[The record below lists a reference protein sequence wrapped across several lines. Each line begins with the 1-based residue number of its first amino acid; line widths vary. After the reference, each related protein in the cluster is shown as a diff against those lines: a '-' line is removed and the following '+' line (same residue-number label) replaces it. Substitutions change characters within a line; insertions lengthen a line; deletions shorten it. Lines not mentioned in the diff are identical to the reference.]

1 MIGQLEPGR
10 SLRECLYY
18 LVSSILEIPTFDF
31 CLFHSAGMMG
41 RDSVS
46 CDQQLE
52 DQQWVVESR
61 RFQRTIDV
69 ISCSNSIS
77 SLSFCLEFCLKH
89 QNIIFKA
96 QTKKSYGRYADLSIL
111 LTNGRELWQICGF
124 MICSKLRA
132 WRGMRICQ
140 YCSKCEGVKA
150 ILWIYDMFKTESLT
164 RFADLSIL
172 FKM

>member
-61 RFQRTIDV
+61 RFQRKIDV
-69 ISCSNSIS
+69 FSCSNSIS
-77 SLSFCLEFCLKH
+77 SLSFCLEFCLRH

-111 LTNGRELWQICGF
+111 LF
-124 MICSKLRA
+124 
-132 WRGMRICQ
+132 
-140 YCSKCEGVKA
+140 KCERVMA
-150 ILWIYDMFKTESLT
+150 NLWINDLFKTESLS
-164 RFADLSIL
+164 RFADSSILSML

>member
-31 CLFHSAGMMG
+31 CLFHSGMMG

-61 RFQRTIDV
+61 RFQRRIDV

-77 SLSFCLEFCLKH
+77 SLSFCLEFCLRH

-96 QTKKSYGRYADLSIL
+96 QNKKSYTRYADLSIL
-111 LTNGRELWQICGF
+111 LTNVRELWQTRGL

-132 WRGMRICQ
+132 CPALRICQ
-140 YCSKCEGVKA
+140 YCLKCERVMA
-150 ILWIYDMFKTESLT
+150 NL
-164 RFADLSIL
+164 
-172 FKM
+172 

>member
-1 MIGQLEPGR
+1 MFNGVDFCRSCFNQEWMIGQLERGR

-18 LVSSILEIPTFDF
+18 LVRSILEVPTFDF

-111 LTNGRELWQICGF
+111 LTNVREL
-124 MICSKLRA
+124 
-132 WRGMRICQ
+132 
-140 YCSKCEGVKA
+140 
-150 ILWIYDMFKTESLT
+150 
-164 RFADLSIL
+164 
-172 FKM
+172 